1 MPARMAFYPFR
12 YVKEL
17 EKKRN
22 KKEKGNIYRTFTTVL
37 TFFSFLAKF
46 RQKSELTNKN
56 FQNEVIL
63 KFLHRLK

>member
-1 MPARMAFYPFR
+1 MPARIAFYPSR

-37 TFFSFLAKF
+37 TSFLLSWQNFAK
-46 RQKSELTNKN
+46 KAN
-56 FQNEVIL
+56 
-63 KFLHRLK
+63 